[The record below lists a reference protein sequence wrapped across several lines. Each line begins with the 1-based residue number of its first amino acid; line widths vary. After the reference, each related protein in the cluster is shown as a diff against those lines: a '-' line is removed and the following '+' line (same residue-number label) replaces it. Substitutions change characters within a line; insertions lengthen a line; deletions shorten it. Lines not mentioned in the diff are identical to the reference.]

1 MKQNKTIPSSLADFI
16 GQILKK
22 SQKFPIIRC
31 CRKLIGES
39 PIVYFPE
46 RGKGLIWPFRS
57 KHMTSVVVVGTQW
70 GDEGKGKITDF
81 LSQDAEVI
89 ARYQGGDNAGHTIVI
104 DGKKFK
110 LHLIPSGIFFPEKI
124 SVIGN
129 GVVINPKSLVT
140 ELDYLHQEGVKTDSL
155 RISDRAHVILP
166 YHIKLDQLQEAA
178 KGDNKIGTT
187 NKGIGPAYMDKAARV
202 GIRIADLLDKDIFA
216 QRLKANLAEKNRL
229 FEKMYECQPLG
240 FDEIFEEYY
249 QYGQTI
255 KDYVTDTSVILNDAL
270 DAGKRV
276 LFEGAQGVMLDI
288 DQGTY
293 PFVTSSNPVAGG
305 VTIGSGVGPSKIN
318 KVVGVCKAY
327 TSRVGDGPFPTELN
341 DETGNR
347 IREVGHEYGTTTGR
361 PRRVGWFDSVVMRH
375 SRRVSGITN
384 LSLNSIDVLS
394 GLPTVK
400 ICVAY
405 DLDGKRIDHYPASLE
420 QLKRCQPIYEELP
433 GWEEDITGCRS
444 LDELPEAARNYVRR
458 VGELVGVRISTFSVG
473 PDRDQTNILDSV
485 WANI

>member
-1 MKQNKTIPSSLADFI
+1 MP
-16 GQILKK
+16 
-22 SQKFPIIRC
+22 
-31 CRKLIGES
+31 
-39 PIVYFPE
+39 
-46 RGKGLIWPFRS
+46 
-57 KHMTSVVVVGTQW
+57 SVVVVGTQW

-81 LSQDAEVI
+81 LSSNAEVI

-129 GVVINPKSLVT
+129 GVVVNPKSLI
-140 ELDYLHQEGVKTDSL
+140 EEIAYLAENGVSAESL

-166 YHIKLDQLQEAA
+166 YHKKLDFLQEEA
-178 KGDNKIGTT
+178 KGDKKIGTT
-187 NKGIGPAYMDKAARV
+187 IKGIGPAYMDKAARV
-202 GIRIADLLDKDIFA
+202 GIRVADLLDKEIFEE
-216 QRLKANLAEKNRL
+216 RLRTNLEAKNRE
-229 FEKMYECQPLG
+229 FVKMYDSEPIE
-240 FDEIFEEYY
+240 FEEIFEEYY
-249 QYGQTI
+249 EYGQQL
-255 KDYVTDTSVILNDAL
+255 KKYVTDTSVILNDAL

-327 TSRVGDGPFPTELN
+327 TSRVGDGPFPTELF
-341 DETGNR
+341 DEVGER

-384 LSLNSIDVLS
+384 LSLNCIDVLS
-394 GLPTVK
+394 GLDTVK

-405 DLDGKRIDHYPASLE
+405 DLDGERIDYYPASLE
-420 QLKRCQPIYEELP
+420 QLKRCKPIYEELP

-444 LDELPEAARNYVRR
+444 LDELPENARNYVRR
-458 VGELVGVRISTFSVG
+458 IGELVGIRISTFSVG
-473 PDRDQTNILDSV
+473 PGREQTNILESV
-485 WANI
+485 WSNI

>member
-1 MKQNKTIPSSLADFI
+1 
-16 GQILKK
+16 
-22 SQKFPIIRC
+22 
-31 CRKLIGES
+31 
-39 PIVYFPE
+39 
-46 RGKGLIWPFRS
+46 
-57 KHMTSVVVVGTQW
+57 MTSVVVVGTQW

-81 LSQDAEVI
+81 LSANAEVI

-129 GVVINPKSLVT
+129 GVVINPKSLVK
-140 ELDYLHQEGVKTDSL
+140 ELAYLHEEGVTTDSL

-166 YHIKLDQLQEAA
+166 YHIELDRLQEEA

-187 NKGIGPAYMDKAARV
+187 IKGIGPAYMDKAARV
-202 GIRIADLLDKDIFA
+202 GIRVADLLERDVFA
-216 QRLKANLAEKNRL
+216 ERLRINLEEKNRL
-229 FEKMYECQPLG
+229 FTKLYNAPALS
-240 FDEIFEEYY
+240 FDDIFEEYY
-249 QYGQTI
+249 EYGQQI
-255 KDYVTDTSVILNDAL
+255 KQYVTDTSVILNDAL
-270 DAGKRV
+270 DNGKRV

-305 VTIGSGVGPSKIN
+305 VTIGSGVGPSKID

-327 TSRVGDGPFPTELN
+327 TSRVGDGPFPTELS
-341 DETGNR
+341 DEIGDR

-394 GLPTVK
+394 GLDTVK

-405 DLDGKRIDHYPASLE
+405 DLDGERIDYYPASLE
-420 QLKRCQPIYEELP
+420 QLKRCKPIYEELP
-433 GWEEDITGCRS
+433 GWSEDITGVRH
-444 LDELPEAARNYVRR
+444 LDELPENARNYVRR

-473 PDRDQTNILDSV
+473 PDRDQTNILESV
-485 WANI
+485 WSSK

>member
-1 MKQNKTIPSSLADFI
+1 M
-16 GQILKK
+16 
-22 SQKFPIIRC
+22 
-31 CRKLIGES
+31 
-39 PIVYFPE
+39 
-46 RGKGLIWPFRS
+46 
-57 KHMTSVVVVGTQW
+57 
-70 GDEGKGKITDF
+70 
-81 LSQDAEVI
+81 
-89 ARYQGGDNAGHTIVI
+89 I

-129 GVVINPKSLVT
+129 GVVINPKSLVK
-140 ELDYLHQEGVKTDSL
+140 ELAYLHEEGVTTDSL

-166 YHIKLDQLQEAA
+166 YHIELDRLQEES

-187 NKGIGPAYMDKAARV
+187 IKGIGPAYMDKAARV
-202 GIRIADLLDKDIFA
+202 GIRIADLLDRDVFA
-216 QRLKANLAEKNRL
+216 ERLRINLEEKNRQFTKL
-229 FEKMYECQPLG
+229 YDAEALS
-240 FDEIFEEYY
+240 FDDIFEEYY
-249 QYGQTI
+249 EYGQQI
-255 KDYVTDTSVILNDAL
+255 KQYVTDTSVILNDAL
-270 DAGKRV
+270 DNGKRV

-305 VTIGSGVGPSKIN
+305 VTIGSGVGPSKID

-327 TSRVGDGPFPTELN
+327 TSRVGDGPFPTELF
-341 DETGNR
+341 DEVGDR

-394 GLPTVK
+394 GLDTVK

-405 DLDGKRIDHYPASLE
+405 DLDGERIDHYPASLE
-420 QLKRCQPIYEELP
+420 QLKRCKPIYEELP
-433 GWEEDITGCRS
+433 GWSEDITGVRH
-444 LDELPEAARNYVRR
+444 LDELPENARNYVRR
-458 VGELVGVRISTFSVG
+458 IGELVGVRISTFSVG
-473 PDRDQTNILDSV
+473 PDRDQTNILESV
-485 WANI
+485 WSSL